1 MDVSLI
7 INVSVANT
15 VPETLPDR
23 ILIVAVSAPSVEESA
38 VGVTVKLPEFELRVN
53 ESSLVAKSVVGVTVQ
68 KSVALGAFE
77 LETVKLPADPSFIEA
92 GAVTVYVAEGDASV
106 VLTKAPSTPPT
117 VRVVVVSVE

>member
-1 MDVSLI
+1 M
-7 INVSVANT
+7 SVANT
-15 VPETLPDR
+15 VPEVLPDR
-23 ILIVAVSAPSVEESA
+23 IVIVAVSAPSVEESA

-53 ESSLVAKSVVGVTVQ
+53 ESSLVAKSEVGVTVQ

-92 GAVTVYVAEGDASV
+92 GAVTVYVAEEDASV
-106 VLTKAPSTPPT
+106 VVTNSPSTPPT